1 MRYASVVAQLEPSQ
15 QTVCAPVLC
24 HSLSKQ
30 SPNCLDIT
38 VLPFSLPMFGFLWH
52 SDSSLPEHTVN
63 QEMVHGPVVE
73 PSYKDKSRVQQW
85 P

>member
-1 MRYASVVAQLEPSQ
+1 MQYACSFAQLDPSQ

-30 SPNCLDIT
+30 LPSCLDIT
-38 VLPFSLPMFGFLWH
+38 VLPCSLPMFSFLWH
-52 SDSSLPEHTVN
+52 SDSSLPEHTASPGV
-63 QEMVHGPVVE
+63 VHGPVVE

-85 P
+85 L